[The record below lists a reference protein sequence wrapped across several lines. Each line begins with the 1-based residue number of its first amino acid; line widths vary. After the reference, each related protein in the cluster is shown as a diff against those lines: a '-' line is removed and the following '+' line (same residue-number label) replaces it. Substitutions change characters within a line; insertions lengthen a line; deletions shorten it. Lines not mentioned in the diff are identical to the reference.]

1 MEYVFKYV
9 YSKNVIIV
17 RMNVWIKKRDFNS
30 LTQVMNKKKR
40 KLINRSLPPLTSFTH
55 YYVQNFSIIL
65 LLLTAIS
72 SKNHKTS
79 TKLVFQLEYNLNTK
93 LKIFL
98 RKSNPYKLRKQ
109 RFNQWECKKK
119 INYLARANRARAR
132 AMRGTIEF
140 SSGDSSL
147 TRNC

>member
-40 KLINRSLPPLTSFTH
+40 KLINRPLPPLTSFTH
-55 YYVQNFSIIL
+55 YYVQNFTIIL

-79 TKLVFQLEYNLNTK
+79 SKLVFL
-93 LKIFL
+93 
-98 RKSNPYKLRKQ
+98 
-109 RFNQWECKKK
+109 
-119 INYLARANRARAR
+119 
-132 AMRGTIEF
+132 
-140 SSGDSSL
+140 
-147 TRNC
+147 

>member
-119 INYLARANRARAR
+119 KINKLPRTRESCKSSRDARN
-132 AMRGTIEF
+132 
-140 SSGDSSL
+140 D
-147 TRNC
+147 

>member
-17 RMNVWIKKRDFNS
+17 RMNVWIKKKDS

-55 YYVQNFSIIL
+55 YYVQNFTIIL
-65 LLLTAIS
+65 LLLTTIS

-79 TKLVFQLEYNLNTK
+79 TKLVFLWIQFEYKTQDIPQ
-93 LKIFL
+93 KI
-98 RKSNPYKLRKQ
+98 Q
-109 RFNQWECKKK
+109 
-119 INYLARANRARAR
+119 
-132 AMRGTIEF
+132 
-140 SSGDSSL
+140 SL
-147 TRNC
+147 